1 MAPATT
7 AAMALAPP
15 PSHHHVKQLQ
25 LPPSVSVSVPLR
37 SGFLGRALPA
47 AAHPQPLLAAAA
59 AAESRR
65 SSAVSVRMSWDGPL
79 SSVRLIMQGRN
90 VKLNEKVKEHIEEK
104 AGRAVAKH
112 SQLVR
117 EVDVRLSA
125 RGGELSRGPKT
136 CRCEITLFTKRHG
149 VIRAEE
155 DAESTYASIDLASS
169 IIKRKLRKIKEKETD
184 VRHLKGTKPPAAAA
198 ASDWPSSSTTLDDND
213 HDDDA
218 QAQLKDLEEAVG
230 AEDED
235 TVLTKVVRTKVFEM
249 PPLSVE
255 EAMEQLVN
263 VDHNFYAFRDEKTGE
278 MNVLY
283 KRKEG
288 GFGLI
293 VPKGD
298 GHLHKETIPNS
309 DHHHPSLA
317 A

>member
-15 PSHHHVKQLQ
+15 PSHHHHHHHVKQLQ

-47 AAHPQPLLAAAA
+47 AAHPQPLL

-112 SQLVR
+112 SQLVK

-125 RGGELSRGPKT
+125 RGGELSRGPKI

-184 VRHLKGTKPPAAAA
+184 VRHLKGTKPPV
-198 ASDWPSSSTTLDDND
+198 SDWPPSSLDNN
-213 HDDDA
+213 DDDA

>member
-1 MAPATT
+1 
-7 AAMALAPP
+7 MALAPP

-47 AAHPQPLLAAAA
+47 AAHPQPLLAA
-59 AAESRR
+59 ESRR

-79 SSVRLIMQGRN
+79 SS
-90 VKLNEKVKEHIEEK
+90 LNEKVKEHIEEK

-112 SQLVR
+112 SQLVK

-125 RGGELSRGPKT
+125 RGGELSRGPKI

-184 VRHLKGTKPPAAAA
+184 VRHLKGTKPPV
-198 ASDWPSSSTTLDDND
+198 SDWPPSSLDNN
-213 HDDDA
+213 DDDA